1 MLDTETARSRR
12 YDAHWSVV
20 LLDVDGFRE
29 INASGGQVTGD
40 RVLRQVAAAIE
51 EASRASDLAARIGG
65 DEFALLLPETSAEAS
80 KLTARRIAAA
90 VAARTDG
97 VSVSVGTA
105 SWPDDGESKEL
116 VLLRAD
122 MQLQAAKPL
131 ASSGANAAGGPSP
144 SPGIRRILSLAREQL
159 GMDVAYLAELTPES
173 QVIHAVS
180 GDAGSFGV
188 EEGSELPLEATYCR
202 RLLEGRIP
210 SAVRDTAEEPELSA
224 LPITAQAG
232 VGSYLGVPLEL
243 SGGRVYGT
251 LCCVSHSPNP
261 SLVERHVELM
271 GFLASL
277 ASDQIEREERE
288 LTDRRSHV
296 ELAGIHALLSA
307 LTARDHYTGEHSQT
321 VVRLATGVARRLAL
335 TEDRVAEVEQVALLH
350 DIGKV
355 GVPDS
360 VLQKRGSLNEQ
371 EWELMRQ
378 HPAIGARILA
388 DTETLSHLAAAVKA
402 EHERFDGSGY
412 PDGLRGEAIP
422 LASRITLA
430 CDAYHA
436 MTSDRPYRAA
446 LGPEI
451 AAAELRAGAGTQFD
465 PSVVGAL
472 LAQIEADA
480 AGEPPPQPAREA
492 GMAGLSAN
500 VLDALLPRMTPAWER
515 RGGSDGASALGE
527 VRAACRRCG
536 THVTA
541 TVSSATLSG
550 VCGNCGSYELDLL
563 ES

>member
-1 MLDTETARSRR
+1 MLALCR
-12 YDAHWSVV
+12 Y
-20 LLDVDGFRE
+20 
-29 INASGGQVTGD
+29 
-40 RVLRQVAAAIE
+40 
-51 EASRASDLAARIGG
+51 
-65 DEFALLLPETSAEAS
+65 
-80 KLTARRIAAA
+80 
-90 VAARTDG
+90 
-97 VSVSVGTA
+97 
-105 SWPDDGESKEL
+105 
-116 VLLRAD
+116 
-122 MQLQAAKPL
+122 
-131 ASSGANAAGGPSP
+131 
-144 SPGIRRILSLAREQL
+144 
-159 GMDVAYLAELTPES
+159 
-173 QVIHAVS
+173 
-180 GDAGSFGV
+180 
-188 EEGSELPLEATYCR
+188 
-202 RLLEGRIP
+202 
-210 SAVRDTAEEPELSA
+210 
-224 LPITAQAG
+224 
-232 VGSYLGVPLEL
+232 
-243 SGGRVYGT
+243 
-251 LCCVSHSPNP
+251 
-261 SLVERHVELM
+261 VELM

-492 GMAGLSAN
+492 GTAGLSAN
-500 VLDALLPRMTPAWER
+500 VLDALLPRTTPAWER
-515 RGGSDGASALGE
+515 RGGSDGARLLWERSAPP
-527 VRAACRRCG
+527 A
-536 THVTA
+536 
-541 TVSSATLSG
+541 G
-550 VCGNCGSYELDLL
+550 VVAPT
-563 ES
+563 